1 MQVPYLPWA
10 HLRGS
15 RFYFDNNVASRN
27 TRGWRAALEM
37 DLHPNLEVEIAA
49 RDDTFNKTVYI
60 GQIRFLLADFGTPV
74 ALTTRPFDTKPWLMR
89 DMRAERLAKVRRE
102 NKIIVEKSVGANV
115 AVARG
120 T

>member
-1 MQVPYLPWA
+1 
-10 HLRGS
+10 
-15 RFYFDNNVASRN
+15 
-27 TRGWRAALEM
+27 M

-60 GQIRFLLADFGTPV
+60 GQIRFRLADFGTPV